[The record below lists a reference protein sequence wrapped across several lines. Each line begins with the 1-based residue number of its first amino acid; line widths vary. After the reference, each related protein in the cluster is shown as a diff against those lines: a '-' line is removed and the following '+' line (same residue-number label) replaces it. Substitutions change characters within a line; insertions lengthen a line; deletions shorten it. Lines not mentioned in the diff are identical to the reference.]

1 VGLINTFEAK
11 GMHMT
16 LHIETTVLPGNR
28 VEFSAPGL
36 PEGAR
41 VEVTVVVPQPVAARM
56 SMIDFLKTLPPRPL
70 VFKTP
75 AEADEYLQEER
86 NSWDR

>member
-1 VGLINTFEAK
+1 VIITFEANA
-11 GMHMT
+11 MQTT

-28 VEFSAPGL
+28 VEFSAPDL

-41 VEVTVVVPQPVAARM
+41 VEVTVVVPSQPVAARM

>member
-1 VGLINTFEAK
+1 MQTE
-11 GMHMT
+11 

-28 VEFSAPGL
+28 VEVVTPGL
-36 PEGAR
+36 PEGTS
-41 VEVTVVVPQPVAARM
+41 VEVTVVAKLAARRQ
-56 SMIDFLKTLPPRPL
+56 SMLEYLKTLPPGPL

-75 AEADEYLQEER
+75 AEVDEYIQEER

>member
-1 VGLINTFEAK
+1 MQTTV
-11 GMHMT
+11 
-16 LHIETTVLPGNR
+16 HIKTTVLPGSR
-28 VEFSAPGL
+28 VEFSAPEL

-41 VEVTVVVPQPVAARM
+41 VEVTVVVPPQPVAARM
-56 SMIDFLKTLPPRPL
+56 SMIDFLNTLPPGPL

-86 NSWDR
+86 NSWDRIPKP